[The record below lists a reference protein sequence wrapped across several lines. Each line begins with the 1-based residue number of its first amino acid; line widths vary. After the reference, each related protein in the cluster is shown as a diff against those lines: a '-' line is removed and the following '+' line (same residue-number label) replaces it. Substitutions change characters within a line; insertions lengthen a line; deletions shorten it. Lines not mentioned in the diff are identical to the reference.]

1 MGNKNRDKIAVI
13 IGAGPAGLS
22 AAYYF
27 LKNTEDVKPIIF
39 EELDCVGGIS
49 RTVHHNGNGIDLG
62 GHRLFSKHQQI
73 LDFWEEIL
81 PLQGKPPIDDKILK
95 REITVSPNGPDPD
108 ETDKV
113 MLKRRRVSRIFY
125 LRKFFDYP
133 ISLNTSTILNMGFGR
148 IMSSGMSYLK
158 SCVHKVHEITLED
171 FMINR
176 FGKVLY
182 EMFFEKYTQKVW
194 GLHPSEISKEWG
206 EQRIKG
212 LSLSKA
218 VINALLSPLKLIS
231 NKNKETSLIEEYY
244 YPKFGCGQ
252 VWEFLADSI
261 TEMGG
266 EIHFNS
272 KVIGFETDGNCI
284 KSVKVEKKAEDGTHN
299 YSSYEKFQGN
309 FFISSMPVKD
319 LVSAIDSEIPDD
331 VAAVA
336 AELPYRDYILTGFY
350 CNKINLKNNTK
361 IPTIND
367 ICPDSWIYI
376 QENDITAGRLQI
388 MNNWSP
394 YLVKDF
400 ENKVFISL
408 EYFCNEGDELWKKSE
423 KDMIE
428 FAISELEK
436 LNIVSREDI
445 IDATR
450 VKVKKAYPAYF
461 GVYKDF
467 DKVKSYLN
475 TIENLYCIGRNG
487 QHKYNNMDHSMLS
500 GIEVVNVIK
509 DNLDKELLWKVNT
522 EKEYHEVKK

>member
-22 AAYYF
+22 AAYNL
-27 LKNTEDVKPIIF
+27 LKNTDDIKPIVL

-62 GHRLFSKHQQI
+62 GHRLFSKNQQI

-81 PLQGKPPIDDKILK
+81 PLQGKPPVDDKILH
-95 REITVSPNGPDPD
+95 REITVSPTGPDPD
-108 ETDKV
+108 ETDRV

-133 ISLNTSTILNMGFGR
+133 ISLKASTILNMGIGR
-148 IMSSGMSYLK
+148 TFTAGMSYLK
-158 SCVHKVHEITLED
+158 SCVHKVPETTLED

-182 EMFFEKYTQKVW
+182 KMFFEKYTQKVW

-218 VINALLSPLKLIS
+218 VLNAILSPLKLIS
-231 NKNKETSLIEEYY
+231 NKEKETSLIEEFY
-244 YPKFGCGQ
+244 YPKYGCGQ
-252 VWEFLADSI
+252 VWEFMANEI
-261 TEMGG
+261 IKMGG
-266 EIHFNS
+266 EIHFNT
-272 KVIGFETDGNCI
+272 KVTTFETDGSSITAVNT
-284 KSVKVEKKAEDGTHN
+284 VRNDGR
-299 YSSYEKFQGN
+299 SEKFRGN

-319 LVSAIDSEIPDD
+319 LVEGLGTSVPAEALEI
-331 VAAVA
+331 ARN
-336 AELPYRDYILTGFY
+336 LPYRDYILAGFY

-361 IPTIND
+361 IPTINN
-367 ICPDSWIYI
+367 ICPDCWIYI
-376 QENDITAGRLQI
+376 QEDDITAGRLQI

-400 ENKVFISL
+400 QNKVFISL
-408 EYFCNEGDELWKKSE
+408 EYFCNEGDKLWEKTE

-428 FAISELEK
+428 FGLSELEK
-436 LNIVSREDI
+436 LNIVKREDV
-445 IDATR
+445 IDTVR
-450 VKVKKAYPAYF
+450 VRVKKAYPAYF
-461 GVYKDF
+461 GSYKDF
-467 DKVKSYLN
+467 DIVKNYLN
-475 TIENLYCIGRNG
+475 SIENLYCIGRNG

-500 GIEVVNVIK
+500 GIEAVNVIK
-509 DNLDKELLWKVNT
+509 GGLSKDVLWKVNT

>member
-1 MGNKNRDKIAVI
+1 MGNKNRDKVAVI

-22 AAYYF
+22 AAYNL
-27 LKNTEDVKPIIF
+27 LKNTDDIKPIIL

-62 GHRLFSKHQQI
+62 GHRLFSKNQEI

-95 REITVSPNGPDPD
+95 REITVSATGPDPD
-108 ETDKV
+108 ETDRV

-133 ISLNTSTILNMGFGR
+133 ISLKAATILNMGLGR
-148 IMSSGMSYLK
+148 TFCAGMSYLK
-158 SCVHKVHEITLED
+158 SCIHKIPEKTLED

-182 EMFFEKYTQKVW
+182 SMFFEKYTQKVW
-194 GLHPSEISKEWG
+194 GLHPCEISKEWG

-218 VINALLSPLKLIS
+218 VINALLSPFKLIS
-231 NKNKETSLIEEYY
+231 NKQKETSLIEEYF
-244 YPKFGCGQ
+244 YPKYGCGQ
-252 VWEFLADSI
+252 VWEYMASEIERL
-261 TEMGG
+261 GG
-266 EIHFNS
+266 EIHFNT
-272 KVIGFETDGNCI
+272 KVTDFEIENNRITAVNAVLNG
-284 KSVKVEKKAEDGTHN
+284 SR
-299 YSSYEKFQGN
+299 SEKFRGN
-309 FFISSMPVKD
+309 FYISSMPVKD
-319 LVSAIDSEIPDD
+319 LVAGFGNAVPGD

-336 AELPYRDYILTGFY
+336 KDLPYRDYILTGFY

-376 QENDITAGRLQI
+376 QEDDITAGRLQI

-400 ENKVFISL
+400 KNKVFISL
-408 EYFCNEGDELWKKSE
+408 EYFCNEGDELWTKSDE
-423 KDMIE
+423 DMIN
-428 FAISELEK
+428 FGISELEK
-436 LNIVSREDI
+436 LNIAKRDDI
-445 IDATR
+445 LDTVR
-450 VKVKKAYPAYF
+450 VNVKKAYPAYF
-461 GVYKDF
+461 GSYKDF
-467 DKVKSYLN
+467 DKVKNYLN
-475 TIENLYCIGRNG
+475 TVENLYCIGRNG

-500 GIEVVNVIK
+500 GIEAVNVIK
-509 DNLDKELLWKVNT
+509 GNLSKDILWKVNT
-522 EKEYHEVKK
+522 EKEYHEVKR

>member
-1 MGNKNRDKIAVI
+1 MRDKVAVI

-22 AAYYF
+22 AAYNL
-27 LKNTEDVKPIIF
+27 LKNTEDIKPIIL

-62 GHRLFSKHQQI
+62 GHRLFSKNQEI

-81 PLQGKPPIDDKILK
+81 PLQGKPPIDDKILH
-95 REITVSPNGPDPD
+95 REITLSPTGPDPD
-108 ETDKV
+108 ETDRV

-133 ISLNTSTILNMGFGR
+133 VSLKASTILNMGLGR
-148 IMSSGMSYLK
+148 TFNAGMSYLK
-158 SCVHKVHEITLED
+158 SCVHKVPEKTLED

-182 EMFFEKYTQKVW
+182 KMFFEKYTQKVW

-218 VINALLSPLKLIS
+218 VLNAILSPLKLIS
-231 NKNKETSLIEEYY
+231 NKEKETSLIEEFY
-244 YPKFGCGQ
+244 YPKYGCGQ
-252 VWEFLADSI
+252 VWEFMANEI
-261 TEMGG
+261 VKMGG
-266 EIHFNS
+266 EIHFNT
-272 KVIGFETDGNCI
+272 KVTDFETDGNKI
-284 KSVKVEKKAEDGTHN
+284 LSVNALRNDGR
-299 YSSYEKFQGN
+299 SGKFRGN

-319 LVSAIDSEIPDD
+319 LVEGLGARVPEK

-336 AELPYRDYILTGFY
+336 KDLPYRDYILAGFY

-361 IPTIND
+361 IPTINN
-367 ICPDSWIYI
+367 ICPDCWIYI
-376 QENDITAGRLQI
+376 QEDDITAGRLQI

-400 ENKVFISL
+400 RDKVFISL
-408 EYFCNEGDELWKKSE
+408 EYFCNEGDELWNKSE
-423 KDMIE
+423 KEMID
-428 FAISELEK
+428 FGLSELQK
-436 LNIVSREDI
+436 LNIVNPEDV
-445 IDATR
+445 IDTVR

-461 GVYKDF
+461 GTYKDF
-467 DKVKSYLN
+467 DIVKQYLN
-475 TIENLYCIGRNG
+475 SIENLYCIGRNG

-500 GIEVVNVIK
+500 GIEAVNVIK
-509 DNLDKELLWKVNT
+509 GGLSKDILWKVNT